1 MLGIVSLP
9 SIFQFAVE
17 SGLHLGLLEEHLLSD
32 FVDLFLVFDLHCIA
46 DASDL
51 FSGLCK
57 VTLQLFPVSL
67 TFV

>member
-9 SIFQFAVE
+9 SILEFAVE
-17 SGLHLGLLEEHLLSD
+17 SGLHLGLLEEHLLPD
-32 FVDLFLVFDLHCIA
+32 FVDLLLVLDLHRIA

-57 VTLQLFPVSL
+57 VALQLLPVSL